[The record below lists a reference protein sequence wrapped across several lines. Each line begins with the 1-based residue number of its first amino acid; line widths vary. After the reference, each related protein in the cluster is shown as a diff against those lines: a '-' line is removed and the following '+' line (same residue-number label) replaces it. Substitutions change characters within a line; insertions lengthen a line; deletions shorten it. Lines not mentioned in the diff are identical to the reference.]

1 MNENQTPTAIPVKLY
16 YKPWDRNREH
26 GIDSVRPVD
35 ESEYILRLEPGDVF
49 AVFEDSNKSDGRGP
63 RFLHSLHLDLGYA
76 TLSARGLGVQGS
88 LGDIGIQAPT
98 SRDIMAFDADG
109 NEVVVAT
116 TIEYRPVNWE
126 KRIHKVGSE
135 RV

>member
-35 ESEYILRLEPGDVF
+35 ESEYILRLEPGDLFV
-49 AVFEDSNKSDGRGP
+49 VHEDTNKSDGRGP
-63 RFLHSLHLDLGYA
+63 RIQHSRHLDLA
-76 TLSARGLGVQGS
+76 NACRTARGLGVQGS
-88 LGDIGIQAPT
+88 LGGIGIQAPT

-116 TIEYRPVNWE
+116 TVEYVPVRWE
-126 KRIHKVGSE
+126 N
-135 RV
+135 RVRQADAS